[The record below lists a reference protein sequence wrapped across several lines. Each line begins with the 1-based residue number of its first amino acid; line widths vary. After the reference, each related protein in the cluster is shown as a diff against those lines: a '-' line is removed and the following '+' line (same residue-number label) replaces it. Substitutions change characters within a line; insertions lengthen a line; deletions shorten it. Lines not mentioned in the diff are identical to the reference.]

1 MSQPFY
7 SNKMIKK
14 SKASGTILYVS
25 LLTFLVFALYILYIN
40 KEVLYTAQ
48 ERSEFLIGTPFFSD
62 LLSKPFGLMQ
72 YVGAWLA
79 QYLFDPVVGGG
90 ILLAIWVLS
99 FFFGVKAFR
108 LQGSAMALMLLPIA
122 CLLTSIVDLGYWIY
136 IFRIKGYWFSQ
147 SVGFLIMLILL
158 WGARCTPRKWHL
170 VWYVL
175 AICTYPVLG
184 WFALLLVICLAFTEK
199 PSWRELLGMVL
210 LLFTANIWKALLY
223 SDQSLDSMMLAGLPI
238 FETPTNKSE
247 YLTYPFCVL
256 GVVSILI
263 ALLSRYLNKW
273 FVPVLCVIA
282 GIVFTWSFMF
292 QDKNYIEEMRM
303 VRSAEA
309 DDWEEVLDLY
319 GETSKPTTSMV
330 FLKNVALMNEGG
342 LLERSFKMKGN
353 NGTPI
358 YNPDSLR
365 VSFLQVA
372 APVAYYNYGLM
383 NDGFRLAFEC
393 AVQTGFSPFY
403 LKMLTRCALANGE
416 KALVDRY
423 ITLLHGH
430 PYYEDW
436 QPAPV
441 TDKIHELQQS
451 YPDEI
456 TGIENSDSYLVNSI
470 YLWNEADSRVA
481 SEQALFYSMMRRDAP
496 SFWKSLR
503 KFIKMHQNEEF
514 PMHAQEAY
522 ILYIDRFPEEKK
534 MMVPVSQDIY
544 ERYKLFWEKLGNLM
558 NSGMEQKNIPEKMNA
573 EFGDTYWFYYVF
585 GRKYINNRATVTSY

>member
-1 MSQPFY
+1 MFT
-7 SNKMIKK
+7 K
-14 SKASGTILYVS
+14 SKASGTFLYAS
-25 LLTFLVFALYILYIN
+25 LLSFVVFALYILYIN
-40 KEVLYTAQ
+40 KEVLYTAE
-48 ERSEFLIGTPFFSD
+48 ERSEFLIGAPFFND

-72 YVGAWLA
+72 YIGAWLA
-79 QYLFDPVVGGG
+79 QFFYNPLVGAS

-147 SVGFLIMLILL
+147 SMGFLIMLILL

-170 VWYVL
+170 IWYVL

-199 PSWRELLGMVL
+199 PSWCELLGIVL

-223 SDQSLDSMMLAGLPI
+223 SDQSLNSMMLAGLPV
-238 FETPTNKSE
+238 FETATNKSE
-247 YLTYPFCVL
+247 YLSYPFWVL
-256 GVVSILI
+256 GIVSILI
-263 ALLSRYLNKW
+263 ALLHRYLNKW
-273 FVPVLCVIA
+273 FVPVLCVLS

-309 DDWEEVLDLY
+309 DDWDEVLDLY

-353 NGTPI
+353 DGTPI

-365 VSFLQVA
+365 VSFLQVT

-403 LKMLTRCALANGE
+403 LKMLTRCAFANGE

-423 ITLLHGH
+423 TTLLHGH
-430 PYYEDW
+430 PYYKDW

-503 KFIKMHQNEEF
+503 KFVKMHQNEEF

-544 ERYKLFWEKLGNLM
+544 ERYKLFWEKLGKFM
-558 NSGMEQKNIPEKMNA
+558 NSGMEQKNIPEKMKA
-573 EFGDTYWFYYVF
+573 EFGDSYWFYYVF
-585 GRKYINNRATVTSY
+585 GRKYTNNRATVTSY